1 MQRKPVRRFWA
12 VACACFVLLAPA
24 SLLSQLST
32 AKVEGI
38 VRDKETGQPLSGVQ
52 VVVEGTRL
60 GNVTNADGYY
70 FVLDISPG
78 RRSITFSYT
87 GYQKVTIAEQLI
99 LAGQTTT
106 LDAYLSS
113 TVVEMSGITVEGESE
128 ILVPRDNTV
137 TKQRMTAEKI
147 AESPTTKLDDLL
159 VLEAGV
165 QIGGEGGMSRGVRIR
180 GGRLGEEAV
189 VVDGVTVRN
198 YTVDPFRSGDGWVY
212 EQELGSMGGDSSPL
226 EFSTNAVE
234 QVDIITGG
242 FQAEFGN
249 AQSGIINI
257 VTKEGGPDLRGSVRM
272 TTDEM
277 NPRTADYGYNQLQT
291 TIGGPVPLVNNLFFQ
306 GSAEIQGAADRTPT
320 HADEG
325 FRGINQDFVDRLNNA
340 VRNDP
345 VLGLQT
351 SPFSLEDFRK
361 GHEFYA
367 GKTGTSA
374 ALWSPG
380 NPVRQPGNWGDR
392 TLASG
397 KLTYSPIKGLK
408 LLGSSNFTRNQ
419 HSYPWRDTGNY
430 FRTGIIT
437 KSEFPNRDWSQD
449 SDTTIY
455 IPQAYGTRTRTSN
468 LLFGADWSF
477 LQTSQRNASLAIRF
491 NNLRNQDING
501 SSLRTNYKHDN
512 TFMSWTPH
520 DIPFEIEA
528 YPNQELP
535 SDPLDYHYLPD
546 GTTWWYREDPYE
558 TPFAVV
564 RSGREDWLYWLNYM
578 HMFENQYNWK
588 ADLDFQVNRTN
599 RVKLGLQSTF
609 FNNRK
614 FWICNDYRTR
624 SLSNEFAFKPRMFA
638 AYIQNRTDLG
648 DLVFD
653 YGLRWDWFDPKT
665 NWGNTVYGTEFF
677 ENSPDPWGEDHF
689 VKKMSEFSPRFDVAF
704 PVTDQSQLRFAYG
717 VFTQLPPMSYIYSLT
732 NTGGLEFSRTD
743 AFEVGLTRMLSDT
756 YVVDMVAYYRDVE
769 GNVARKEYFVDYW
782 QSHSEKRVR
791 QYQTGYTNRDHG
803 NIKGMD
809 LTFRKT
815 FSRNFALNAMYT
827 LQFSRTTGSDFMS
840 SVNMSQFVDAATGE
854 HFTPPDELTPITG
867 DVTHKM
873 SFFFNYLFPEDFQT
887 GRFTGTLLR
896 NTGIYAVY
904 SLQSG
909 AALWDRIGGYAS
921 ANEDYTWF
929 TRRDGKPIGGLNYF
943 RGRWTQNLDLR
954 MNKAFSLGVKR
965 RVSVF
970 CEVFNLL
977 NRKLNTPYP
986 KGDAYSYETN
996 SHITGGVDLYWNDPN
1011 LTGDDRIRFNAD
1023 FNQDGMLSVME
1034 ATKGEIAKNF
1044 MLDTMD
1050 KEIWG
1055 TARQVRLGA
1064 EFNF

>member
-1 MQRKPVRRFWA
+1 MQRKPVRRLLT

-38 VRDKETGQPLSGVQ
+38 VRDKETGQPLTGAQ

-60 GNVTNADGYY
+60 GNVTNSDGYY
-70 FVLDISPG
+70 FVLDVSPG

-87 GYQKVTIAEQLI
+87 GYQKVTIADQLI

-106 LDAYLSS
+106 VDAYLSS
-113 TVVEMSGITVEGESE
+113 TVVELSGITVEGESE
-128 ILVPRDNTV
+128 VLVPRDNTV

-212 EQELGSMGGDSSPL
+212 EQEQGSMGGDASPL

-257 VTKEGGPDLRGSVRM
+257 VTKEGSPDLRGSVRM

-291 TIGGPVPLVNNLFFQ
+291 TVGGPVPFISNFFFQ

-361 GHEFYA
+361 GREFYA
-367 GKTGTSA
+367 GKTGVSA
-374 ALWSPG
+374 ALWSPE

-408 LLGSSNFTRNQ
+408 LLASSNFSRNQ

-430 FRTGIIT
+430 FRSGIIT
-437 KSEFPNRDWSQD
+437 KSEFPNRDWSQG

-455 IPQAYGTRTRTSN
+455 IPQAYGARTRTSN

-512 TFMSWTPH
+512 TFMSWTAH
-520 DIPFEIEA
+520 DIPFEVEA
-528 YPNQELP
+528 YPNQQFP
-535 SDPLDYHYLPD
+535 SDPADYHYLPD
-546 GTTWWYREDPYE
+546 GATWWNHDGAYE
-558 TPFAVV
+558 TPFAMV
-564 RSGREDWLYWLNYM
+564 RTGREDWLYWLNYM

-588 ADLDFQVNRTN
+588 ADLDFQVNRAN
-599 RVKLGLQSTF
+599 RAKLGLQATF
-609 FNNRK
+609 FENRK

-624 SLSNEFAFKPRMFA
+624 DKNNEFHFKPEMYAF
-638 AYIQNRTDLG
+638 YIQNRTDLG

-653 YGLRWDWFDPKT
+653 YGLRYDSFNPKT
-665 NWGNTVYGTEFF
+665 NWGGVYWGWERGD
-677 ENSPDPWGEDHF
+677 DPWGEDHF
-689 VKKMSEFSPRFDVAF
+689 VKTIKEFSPRFDVAF
-704 PVTDQSQLRFAYG
+704 PVTDRSQLRFAYG
-717 VFTQLPPMSYIYSLT
+717 VFTQLPPMTYIYSGSNFGDLDY
-732 NTGGLEFSRTD
+732 SRTD
-743 AFEVGLTRMLSDT
+743 AFEAGLSRLLSSD
-756 YVVDMVAYYRDVE
+756 YVLDLVAYYRDVT
-769 GNVARKEYFVDYW
+769 GNVAQKDYFVDYW
-782 QSHSEKRVR
+782 QYHSEKRIREVKS
-791 QYQTGYTNRDHG
+791 GYTNRDNG
-803 NIKGMD
+803 NIKGVD
-809 LTFRKT
+809 ITLRKN
-815 FSRNFALNAMYT
+815 FSSNFAFNLMYT
-827 LQFSRTTGSDFMS
+827 LQFSRTTGSDFLS
-840 SVNMSQFVDAATGE
+840 SSNLSQFIDASTGE
-854 HFTPPDELTPITG
+854 SFTPPDELTPITG

-887 GRFTGTLLR
+887 GSLAGAILR

-909 AALWDRIGGYAS
+909 AALWDRIGGFSNAS
-921 ANEDYTWF
+921 EDYSWF
-929 TRRDGKPIGGLNYF
+929 TRRGDRPIGGINYF

-954 MNKAFSLGVKR
+954 MNKAVSLGVKR
-965 RVSVF
+965 RINLF

-977 NRKLNTPYP
+977 NRKINTPYP
-986 KGDAYSYETN
+986 KGDTYSYETN
-996 SHITGGVDLYWNDPN
+996 SHVTGGVDWYWNDPN
-1011 LTGDDRIRFNAD
+1011 LTSDDRIRFNAD

-1034 ATKGEIAKNF
+1034 ATKGEIANLF

-1050 KEIWG
+1050 KQTWG
-1055 TARQVRLGA
+1055 TARQVRLGF
-1064 EFNF
+1064 EFTY